1 MLRHNTYGGPIGANY
16 PNPECAFL
24 IQKGVILFLFYFIL
38 GAEQEEKKTDGVK
51 FSADQEH

>member
-1 MLRHNTYGGPIGANY
+1 VSIYFI
-16 PNPECAFL
+16 
-24 IQKGVILFLFYFIL
+24 LFYFIL